1 MKKNIFLL
9 FAMGMALYVQSQAV
23 QTPDVLWG
31 KLFEEVQ
38 LKRVFKDNKTFVDAV
53 PKFSRDEILSR
64 YAQQKLSDTF
74 NLATFVNA
82 NFNLPVTPSVKVE
95 EGLSLKAHIEQLWDV
110 LQRKADTKQP
120 GSSLL
125 PLPEPYIVPGGRFRE
140 VYYWDSYFTMLG
152 LMESKRYNLVEDM
165 LDNFKFLIDQYGH
178 IPNGNRS
185 YYLSRSQP
193 PFFAL
198 MVDLLAQKK
207 GEAIYKKYY
216 SALQKEYNWWMQGG
230 KDLKNGEA
238 FRRVVKLDDG
248 SVLNRYWDDKRAPR
262 EESYAED
269 VATFAHTKDSMT
281 FTNLRAGAESGWDFS
296 SRWFGDTL
304 HLTTVETTNI
314 IPVDLNSL
322 LYAYERILSKAASV
336 SKATSKSAYY
346 KQRAEKRKAAIQKY
360 CWNEAKGFFFDYNF
374 IKKQTTDKWSAAGAM
389 PLFANVAT
397 KAQASAAQKNIREK
411 LLKDGGIAT
420 SAYHTGQQWDA
431 PNGWAPLQYIAVK
444 GLMNYEYDA
453 LARTIAERW
462 MSVNEKVFATT
473 GKMLEKYNVEDTNL
487 ESGGGEYPTQDGFG
501 WSNGVYLKFS
511 ALFKEHKNT
520 AKPMKAF

>member
-1 MKKNIFLL
+1 MWPPLQK
-9 FAMGMALYVQSQAV
+9 
-23 QTPDVLWG
+23 P
-31 KLFEEVQ
+31 
-38 LKRVFKDNKTFVDAV
+38 
-53 PKFSRDEILSR
+53 EIL
-64 YAQQKLSDTF
+64 
-74 NLATFVNA
+74 
-82 NFNLPVTPSVKVE
+82 
-95 EGLSLKAHIEQLWDV
+95 I
-110 LQRKADTKQP
+110 
-120 GSSLL
+120 
-125 PLPEPYIVPGGRFRE
+125 
-140 VYYWDSYFTMLG
+140 
-152 LMESKRYNLVEDM
+152 
-165 LDNFKFLIDQYGH
+165 
-178 IPNGNRS
+178 
-185 YYLSRSQP
+185 
-193 PFFAL
+193 
-198 MVDLLAQKK
+198 
-207 GEAIYKKYY
+207 
-216 SALQKEYNWWMQGG
+216 
-230 KDLKNGEA
+230 
-238 FRRVVKLDDG
+238 
-248 SVLNRYWDDKRAPR
+248 
-262 EESYAED
+262 
-269 VATFAHTKDSMT
+269 T
-281 FTNLRAGAESGWDFS
+281 FTNLRASAESGWDFS

-304 HLTTVETTNI
+304 HLTTIETTNI

-360 CWNEAKGFFFDYNF
+360 CWNETKGFFFDYNF

-397 KAQASAAQKNIREK
+397 KAQASRAQKNIREK

-462 MSVNEKVFATT
+462 MNVNEKVFATT